1 MLQIIHNSQHL
12 TNNQQKDK
20 YMKKFL
26 IYITILGLL
35 VYGLLTLFMKS
46 VKASEYNTAV
56 IGHVITQKVSGQQ
69 IDASKLMEQELA
81 RVAHLFALD
90 SINILQKYLPAILDK
105 VAADLRLEAD
115 KSYKCNLL
123 KDTKIQD
130 DCK

>member
-1 MLQIIHNSQHL
+1 
-12 TNNQQKDK
+12 
-20 YMKKFL
+20 MKKFL

-56 IGHVITQKVSGQQ
+56 IGHVITQKVSGQS
-69 IDASKLMEQELA
+69 IDAAKLMEQELA
-81 RVAHLFALD
+81 RVAHLFAID
-90 SINILQKYLPAILDK
+90 SVNILQKYLPAILDK

-115 KSYKCNLL
+115 KQYKCSLL
-123 KDTKIQD
+123 KDTKIKD

>member
-1 MLQIIHNSQHL
+1 
-12 TNNQQKDK
+12 
-20 YMKKFL
+20 MKKFL

-56 IGHVITQKVSGQQ
+56 IGHVITQKVTGQP
-69 IDASKLMEQELA
+69 IDTSKLMEQELA
-81 RVAHLFALD
+81 RAAHLFAIEN
-90 SINILQKYLPAILDK
+90 INILQKYLPAVLDK
-105 VAADLRLEAD
+105 LAADLRLEAD
-115 KSYKCNLL
+115 KNYKCSLL

>member
-1 MLQIIHNSQHL
+1 
-12 TNNQQKDK
+12 
-20 YMKKFL
+20 L
-26 IYITILGLL
+26 IYIIVFAVSL
-35 VYGLLTLFMKS
+35 YGFLTCTMNSL
-46 VKASEYNTAV
+46 KASEYNTAV
-56 IGHVITQKVSGQQ
+56 IGHVITQKVSGQP

-90 SINILQKYLPAILDK
+90 SIGILQKYLPAILDK

>member
-1 MLQIIHNSQHL
+1 
-12 TNNQQKDK
+12 
-20 YMKKFL
+20 MKKFL

-56 IGHVITQKVSGQQ
+56 IGYVITQKVSGQPV
-69 IDASKLMEQELA
+69 DASKLMEQELA

-105 VAADLRLEAD
+105 AAAELRLEAD
-115 KSYKCNLL
+115 KSYKCSLL

>member
-1 MLQIIHNSQHL
+1 
-12 TNNQQKDK
+12 
-20 YMKKFL
+20 MKKFL
-26 IYITILGLL
+26 IYIIVFAVSL
-35 VYGLLTLFMKS
+35 YGFLTCTMNSL
-46 VKASEYNTAV
+46 KASEYNTAV
-56 IGHVITQKVSGQQ
+56 IGHVITQKVSGQPV
-69 IDASKLMEQELA
+69 DASKLMEQELA

-90 SINILQKYLPAILDK
+90 SIGILQKYLPAILDK

>member
-1 MLQIIHNSQHL
+1 
-12 TNNQQKDK
+12 
-20 YMKKFL
+20 MKKFL
-26 IYITILGLL
+26 IYIIVFAVSL
-35 VYGLLTLFMKS
+35 YGFLTCTMNSL
-46 VKASEYNTAV
+46 KASEYNTAV
-56 IGHVITQKVSGQQ
+56 IGQVITQKVSGQPV
-69 IDASKLMEQELA
+69 DASKLMEQELA

>member
-1 MLQIIHNSQHL
+1 
-12 TNNQQKDK
+12 
-20 YMKKFL
+20 MKKFL
-26 IYITILGLL
+26 IFITILVISL
-35 VYGLLTLFMKS
+35 YGFLTCTMNSL
-46 VKASEYNTAV
+46 KASEYNTAV
-56 IGHVITQKVSGQQ
+56 IGHVITQKVSGQPV
-69 IDASKLMEQELA
+69 DASKLMEQELA